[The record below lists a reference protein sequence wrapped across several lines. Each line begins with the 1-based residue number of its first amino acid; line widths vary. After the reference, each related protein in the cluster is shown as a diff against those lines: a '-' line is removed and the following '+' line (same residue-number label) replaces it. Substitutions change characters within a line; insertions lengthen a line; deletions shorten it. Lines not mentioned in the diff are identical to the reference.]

1 MTLFRLQWSALAFAL
16 LGVLA
21 VMWVLDPISAKAEPA
36 AKAEKAVKSEK
47 PKEEKIPPG
56 LKTYKGRT
64 IAHTMHFS
72 GAQWLIRESRE
83 REEDCSTMLKLL
95 KLKPGQI
102 ICDMGAGNG
111 FYSLKMA
118 KLVGDKGQI
127 LAVDIQPEMLE
138 KLKARAKKAKITN
151 IKSIL
156 GSLIDPKLPKGK
168 VDLILCVDVYHE
180 FSHPEHML
188 RKMLES
194 LKPKGRLVL
203 VEFRMEDPKVP
214 IKLLHKMS
222 KKQILKELPPNG
234 FKLVEEFDKLPWQH
248 VMFFE
253 RDDAKK
259 KD

>member
-1 MTLFRLQWSALAFAL
+1 MNLSRLRWFVLAFAL

-21 VMWVLDPISAKAEPA
+21 VKWALDPISAKAEQA
-36 AKAEKAVKSEK
+36 AKSEK
-47 PKEEKIPPG
+47 PQKEKIPPG

-72 GAQWLIRESRE
+72 AANWLTRESRE
-83 REEDCSTMLKLL
+83 REEDCSTMLKALNI
-95 KLKPGQI
+95 KPGQTV
-102 ICDMGAGNG
+102 CDMGCGNG

-118 KLVGDKGQI
+118 KLVGDQGQI
-127 LAVDIQPEMLE
+127 LAVDIQKEMLE

-151 IKSIL
+151 IKPIL
-156 GSLIDPKLPKGK
+156 GSLIDPKLPEGQ

-188 RKMLES
+188 RKMRES
-194 LKPKGRLVL
+194 LKPGGRLAL

-259 KD
+259 KE